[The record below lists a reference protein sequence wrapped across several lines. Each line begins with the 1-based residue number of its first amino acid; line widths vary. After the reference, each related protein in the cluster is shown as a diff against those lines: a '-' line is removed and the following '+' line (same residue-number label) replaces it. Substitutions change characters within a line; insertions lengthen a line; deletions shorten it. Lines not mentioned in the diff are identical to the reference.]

1 MCKITHFMFNF
12 YNQALIYQLCVTS
25 LPSLH
30 SDRSIKC
37 FVNLVKTMFFVEKNG
52 SISNM
57 KTSIFTLKKCFC
69 ETFFF

>member
-37 FVNLVKTMFFVEKNG
+37 FVNLVKTMFFVEKKWLNFKHE
-52 SISNM
+52 N
-57 KTSIFTLKKCFC
+57 KYFHTKKNVFVKL
-69 ETFFF
+69 FF